1 MQSRLIPR
9 PTGSGFWLRD
19 ARAPACLLDD
29 APGSPDREGLVRFD
43 LRVEEGRIT
52 ALAPLGTAP
61 TDAPSLDGG
70 QLWPCFVDAHTHL
83 DKGQI
88 WQRAPNP
95 AGDFAGAVS
104 SVMADRDAH
113 WAEAEMEARADFA
126 LRSAFAHGTTA
137 IRTHLDSY
145 LPLARMSWSLF
156 TRLREAWAGR
166 ITLQLCSI
174 APLER
179 FVGEEGEALADLVAQ
194 SGGVLGMVTRLGGDF
209 AAPLPPDFQPMLDCF
224 FALAEARGLDLDL
237 HVDES
242 GETGARALREIAATA
257 LRRRFRGRIQVGHC
271 CALTHQPEAHQ
282 RETLAMMA
290 EARMRVVV
298 LPMCNMYLQDRAP
311 GRTPRWRGT
320 TLVQEMQAASIPVSL
335 ASDNTRDGFYAYG
348 DLDMMEVYREATRI
362 LQLDHP
368 FGAWPRAVTAESAA
382 AMGLEAGRLRVGAPA
397 NLVLFSAR
405 HMTELL
411 SRPQSDRVVLRGGR
425 VSTATPPDWRELD
438 AWVNPGPSFD
448 ARRRLSARS

>member
-1 MQSRLIPR
+1 MSPLASRI
-9 PTGSGFWLRD
+9 TGARFWLRD
-19 ARAPACLLDD
+19 ARAPACLFD
-29 APGSPDREGLVRFD
+29 APPGPEDREGLARFD
-43 LRVEEGRIT
+43 LRVEEGRIA
-52 ALAPLGTAP
+52 ALAPLGSAP
-61 TDAPSLDGG
+61 LAEPSLEGG

-83 DKGQI
+83 DKGHI

-95 AGDFAGAVS
+95 TGDFAGAVS
-104 SVMADRDAH
+104 SVMADRTAH

-126 LRSAFAHGTTA
+126 LRAAYAHGTTA

-145 LPLARMSWSLF
+145 LPLARMSWPLF
-156 TRLREAWAGR
+156 TRLRAAWAGR

-179 FVGEEGEALADLVAQ
+179 FDGEEGEALADIVAA
-194 SGGVLGMVTRLGGDF
+194 SGGVLGMVTRLTGDF
-209 AAPLPPDFQPMLDCF
+209 AAPLPDDFQSRLDRF

-257 LRRRFRGRIQVGHC
+257 LRRRFPGRIQVGHC
-271 CALTHQPEAHQ
+271 CALTLQPEAHQ
-282 RETLAMMA
+282 RETLALMA

-311 GRTPRWRGT
+311 GRTPRWRGV
-320 TLVQEMQAASIPVSL
+320 TLVQEMRAAGIPVSL

-362 LQLDHP
+362 LHLDHP
-368 FGAWPRAVTAESAA
+368 FGAWPRAVTAEPAA
-382 AMGLEAGRLRVGAPA
+382 AMGIEAGRLHVGAA
-397 NLVLFSAR
+397 ADLLLFRAR

-411 SRPQSDRVVLRGGR
+411 SRPQSDRLVLRGGR
-425 VSTATPPDWRELD
+425 VSDAALPDWRELD
-438 AWVNPGPSFD
+438 RWITPG
-448 ARRRLSARS
+448 RG

>member
-1 MQSRLIPR
+1 MNPHLSSL
-9 PTGSGFWLRD
+9 TGARFWLRD
-19 ARAPACLLDD
+19 ARAPACLLDTP
-29 APGSPDREGLVRFD
+29 PGPLDREGLVRFD

-52 ALAPLGTAP
+52 AIEPLGTAP
-61 TDAPSLDGG
+61 PDAPSLDGG

-83 DKGQI
+83 DKGHI

-95 AGDFAGAVS
+95 HGDFAGAVS
-104 SVMADRDAH
+104 SVTADREAH
-113 WAEAEMEARADFA
+113 WAEAEMEARAEFA
-126 LRSAFAHGTTA
+126 LRAAYAHGTSA

-145 LPLARMSWSLF
+145 LPLARMTWPLF

-179 FVGEEGEALADLVAQ
+179 FQGEEGAALADIVAQ

-209 AAPLPPDFQPMLDCF
+209 TAPLPTDFQPMLDRF
-224 FALAEARGLDLDL
+224 FMLAEARGLDLDL

-257 LRRRFRGRIQVGHC
+257 LRRRFKGRIQVGHC
-271 CALTHQPEAHQ
+271 CALTRQPEAHQ
-282 RETLAMMA
+282 RETIALMA
-290 EARMRVVV
+290 EAGMRVVV

-311 GRTPRWRGT
+311 GRTPRWRGV
-320 TLVQEMQAASIPVSL
+320 TLVQEMRAAGMPVSL

-362 LQLDHP
+362 LHLDHL
-368 FGAWPRAVTAESAA
+368 FADWPRAVTAEPAA
-382 AMGLEAGRLRVGAPA
+382 AMGIEAGQLRVGAPA
-397 NLVLFSAR
+397 DLVLFSAR

-411 SRPQSDRVVLRGGR
+411 SRPQSDRVVLRGGQ
-425 VSTATPPDWRELD
+425 VSDATLPDWRELD
-438 AWVNPGPSFD
+438 PWLTP
-448 ARRRLSARS
+448 ARA

>member
-1 MQSRLIPR
+1 MRPLASRIQGAR
-9 PTGSGFWLRD
+9 FWLRD
-19 ARAPACLLDD
+19 ARAPAALVATPPGPMD
-29 APGSPDREGLVRFD
+29 AEGLLRLD
-43 LRVEEGRIT
+43 LRVEDGRI
-52 ALAPLGTAP
+52 AAIAPLGTAP
-61 TDAPSLDGG
+61 PDAPSLEGG
-70 QLWPCFVDAHTHL
+70 QLWPGFVDAHTHL

-95 AGDFAGAVS
+95 TGDFAGAVR
-104 SVMADRDAH
+104 SVMEDRDAH

-126 LRSAFAHGTTA
+126 LRAAFAHGTTA

-145 LPLARMSWSLF
+145 LPLARMSWPLF
-156 TRLREAWAGR
+156 TRLRAAWAGR

-179 FVGEEGEALADLVAQ
+179 FVGAEGEALADIVAQ
-194 SGGVLGMVTRLGGDF
+194 SGGELGMVTRLAGDF
-209 AAPLPPDFQPMLDCF
+209 AAPLPADFQPMLDHF

-271 CALTHQPEAHQ
+271 CALTLQPEAHQ
-282 RETLAMMA
+282 RETIALMA
-290 EARMRVVV
+290 EAGMRVVV

-311 GRTPRWRGT
+311 GRTPRWRGV
-320 TLVQEMQAASIPVSL
+320 TLVQEMRAAGIPVSL

-348 DLDMMEVYREATRI
+348 DLDMLEVYREATRI
-362 LQLDHP
+362 LHLDHP
-368 FGAWPRAVTAESAA
+368 FADWPRAVTAEPAA
-382 AMGLEAGRLRVGAPA
+382 AMGLEAGQLRVGAPA
-397 NLVLFSAR
+397 DVVLFRAR

-425 VSTATPPDWRELD
+425 VSDATPPDWRELD
-438 AWVNPGPSFD
+438 AFVT
-448 ARRRLSARS
+448 A

>member
-1 MQSRLIPR
+1 MRPLASRIQGAR
-9 PTGSGFWLRD
+9 FWLRD
-19 ARAPACLLDD
+19 ARAPAALVATPPGPMD
-29 APGSPDREGLVRFD
+29 AEGLLRLD
-43 LRVEEGRIT
+43 LRVEDGRI
-52 ALAPLGTAP
+52 AAIAPLGTAP
-61 TDAPSLDGG
+61 PDAPSLEGG
-70 QLWPCFVDAHTHL
+70 QLWPGFVDAHTHL

-95 AGDFAGAVS
+95 TGDFAGAVR
-104 SVMADRDAH
+104 SVMEDRDAH

-126 LRSAFAHGTTA
+126 LRAAFAHGTTA

-145 LPLARMSWSLF
+145 LPLARMSWPLF
-156 TRLREAWAGR
+156 TRLRAAWAGR

-179 FVGEEGEALADLVAQ
+179 FLGAEGEALADIVAQ
-194 SGGVLGMVTRLGGDF
+194 SGGVLGMVTRLAGDF
-209 AAPLPPDFQPMLDCF
+209 AAPLPADFQPMLDHF

-271 CALTHQPEAHQ
+271 CALTLQPEAHQ
-282 RETLAMMA
+282 RETIALMA
-290 EARMRVVV
+290 EAGMRVVV

-311 GRTPRWRGT
+311 GRTPRWRGV
-320 TLVQEMQAASIPVSL
+320 TLVQEMRAAGIPVSL

-348 DLDMMEVYREATRI
+348 DLDMLEVYREATRI
-362 LQLDHP
+362 LHLDHP
-368 FGAWPRAVTAESAA
+368 FADWPRAVTAEPAA
-382 AMGLEAGRLRVGAPA
+382 AMGLEAGQLRVGAPA
-397 NLVLFSAR
+397 DVVLFRAR

-425 VSTATPPDWRELD
+425 VSDATPPDWRELD
-438 AWVNPGPSFD
+438 AFVT
-448 ARRRLSARS
+448 A

>member
-1 MQSRLIPR
+1 MQSRLIPQ
-9 PTGSGFWLRD
+9 PTGTSYWLRD
-19 ARAPACLLDD
+19 ARAAACMLDEP
-29 APGSPDREGLVRFD
+29 PGPPDGEGLVRFD
-43 LRVEEGRIT
+43 LEVKTGRIT

-61 TDAPSLDGG
+61 TDSPSLNGG

-83 DKGQI
+83 DKAQI

-95 AGDFAGAVS
+95 DGDFAGAVS
-104 SVMADRDAH
+104 SVTADREAH

-126 LRSAFAHGTTA
+126 LRSAFAHGTAA

-145 LPLARMSWSLF
+145 LPLARMTWPLF
-156 TRLREAWAGR
+156 ARLRAAWAGR
-166 ITLQLCSI
+166 ITLQLSSI

-179 FVGEEGEALADLVAQ
+179 FLGEEGEALADLVAQ

-209 AAPLPPDFQPMLDCF
+209 AAPLPADFQPMLDHF

-271 CALTHQPEAHQ
+271 CALTRQPEAYQ
-282 RETLAMMA
+282 RETLDLMGEA
-290 EARMRVVV
+290 EMRVVV
-298 LPMCNMYLQDRAP
+298 LPLCNMYLQDRVAR
-311 GRTPRWRGT
+311 RTPRWRGT
-320 TLVQEMQAASIPVSL
+320 TLVQEMRAAGIPVSL

-348 DLDMMEVYREATRI
+348 DLDMLEVYREATRI
-362 LQLDHP
+362 LHLDHP
-368 FGAWPRAVTAESAA
+368 FGAWPRAVTAEPAA
-382 AMGLEAGRLRVGAPA
+382 AMGLEAGQLRVGAPA
-397 NLVLFSAR
+397 DLVLFSAR

-438 AWVNPGPSFD
+438 AWLAPGP
-448 ARRRLSARS
+448 A